1 MTEADVARLE
11 QAIADLR
18 ATNDEAHARIESSI
32 NEARAEVKRINGEG
46 TMAGR
51 LWRAKFEGAIGGG
64 RFVWMIMG
72 AIPPSI
78 LAIVAILEKW

>member
-1 MTEADVARLE
+1 M
-11 QAIADLR
+11 
-18 ATNDEAHARIESSI
+18 
-32 NEARAEVKRINGEG
+32 EVKRINGEG

-64 RFVWMIMG
+64 RLVWMIMG

-78 LAIVAILEKW
+78 LAIVAILDKW